1 MFYRTVSQDLHPPR
15 STQPDLAPG
24 RTHRIRH
31 GAWDAARH
39 QGPRRGPYSPIIG
52 TFASRVP

>member
-39 QGPRRGPYSPIIG
+39 QGPRRGPYPPSSGLSPL
-52 TFASRVP
+52 